1 MEEKKHM
8 KHSFEKEQK
17 QLFRSWTG
25 MKLLSAFTIAE
36 GACLVVL
43 GCYMAVSMEV
53 IANGIILLISGIG
66 HILIGSWGISFSK
79 ELKFSMEGVECVVR
93 REKGIL
99 ACGIAAYVVYVLS
112 FMFSI
117 LAWQDNAVTFGFISI
132 LVLVVLVASFV
143 DFKMYRFEKVILKE
157 NEVIHINPF
166 GRQEVFRAE
175 QIQNIDFYD
184 NQRCFYF
191 FDKERRKLFHMSATM
206 VGAEEFIKK
215 FLEKY
220 AK

>member
-1 MEEKKHM
+1 MN
-8 KHSFEKEQK
+8 HSFKKEQK

-36 GACLVVL
+36 GACLAVL
-43 GCYMAVSMEV
+43 GCYMAVSMEM
-53 IANGIILLISGIG
+53 IAQGIILLLSGIG

-79 ELKFSMEGVECVVR
+79 ELKFSLEGVECVVR

-99 ACGIAAYVVYVLS
+99 AFGIAAYVSYVLF
-112 FMFSI
+112 FMVSTVYWKDDAITFAIWSI
-117 LAWQDNAVTFGFISI
+117 LT
-132 LVLVVLVASFV
+132 LVELGLAFVV
-143 DFKMYRFEKVILKE
+143 FKAYRFEKVILKE

-166 GRQEVFRAE
+166 GRQEVFRVE

-184 NQRCFYF
+184 NQRCFHF
-191 FDKERRKLFHMSATM
+191 FDKDRKKLFHMSATM
-206 VGAEEFIKK
+206 VGAEEFIEK
-215 FLEKY
+215 FLEKR